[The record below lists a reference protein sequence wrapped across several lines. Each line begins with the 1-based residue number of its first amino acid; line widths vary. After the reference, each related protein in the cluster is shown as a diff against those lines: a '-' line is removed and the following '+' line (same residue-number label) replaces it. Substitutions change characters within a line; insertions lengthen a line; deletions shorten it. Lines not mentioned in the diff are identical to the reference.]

1 MHASGVTL
9 QNNRFSAEDQSAMP
23 SSTEPVVYISY
34 RWIDT
39 FDAGRRGRAPDPR
52 GRELADR
59 LRARGHDVRL
69 DLYFHG
75 SLHGFRPPQLDEA
88 IRVGSSVP
96 ALWWDWYAMDQEIAA
111 RPQKFIPIGY
121 GPYHSDV
128 VPGFVRGASYIDIS
142 NDDGLD
148 TLVRR
153 IRQVWRERQP
163 RQGVFIS
170 YAHKDDQ
177 DFLDLLLSHLSWLR
191 RRGVDLWDDRQIEPG
206 AKWRESI
213 QRALDRAQVGVLLVS
228 PAF

>member
-75 SLHGFRPPQLDEA
+75 SLHGFRPPQLVAGDPRDPWLVWATQQVAEADSVLLLCTPHYAEADPGRGSRAGEWGFWRQLDEA
-88 IRVGSSVP
+88 I
-96 ALWWDWYAMDQEIAA
+96 
-111 RPQKFIPIGY
+111 
-121 GPYHSDV
+121 
-128 VPGFVRGASYIDIS
+128 
-142 NDDGLD
+142 
-148 TLVRR
+148 
-153 IRQVWRERQP
+153 
-163 RQGVFIS
+163 
-170 YAHKDDQ
+170 
-177 DFLDLLLSHLSWLR
+177 
-191 RRGVDLWDDRQIEPG
+191 
-206 AKWRESI
+206 
-213 QRALDRAQVGVLLVS
+213 
-228 PAF
+228 